1 MASRKCGSL
10 SEPFR
15 WASPWR
21 HGPASA
27 QSAPSSGIIA
37 QVIVNLAQK
46 RLGSQNVADP
56 TGSRWGGSPGSPTPV
71 SLGARPPIRE
81 RFAKPAAGHNCE
93 NTRPLHCDRPSG
105 VDDEFESHLL
115 GERVDRV
122 KVVRIVCIEALSVFR
137 RSAPSLSQQ
146 SASPP
151 SCLCWER
158 SPGYGSQPDA
168 KWP

>member
-1 MASRKCGSL
+1 MPSRKCASL

-21 HGPASA
+21 YGPASA
-27 QSAPSSGIIA
+27 RSAPSSGIIA
-37 QVIVNLAQK
+37 QVIVDLAQK

-56 TGSRWGGSPGSPTPV
+56 TGSRPGGSPGSLTPV
-71 SLGARPPIRE
+71 SPGARPPIRE
-81 RFAKPAAGHNCE
+81 LCANPAAGHNCE

-115 GERVDRV
+115 GERVAYRV
-122 KVVRIVCIEALSVFR
+122 KVVRIEALSGFR
-137 RSAPSLSQQ
+137 RSAPGLSQQ
-146 SASPP
+146 SASSP

-158 SPGYGSQPDA
+158 SPGYGSPPGA
-168 KWP
+168 K